1 MSSRP
6 DLVAGVRVRVP
17 LLFAIPLGALLVIGL
32 GAFGFARILLS
43 LAPEAAT
50 TVALVMAANI
60 LIACAIVANK
70 PRMDSVTVAELLVVV
85 TYPILIG
92 IVLAQIGF
100 GGGAGHGAE
109 AAAGEGAHG
118 ETANQQ
124 TGGGTTESLI
134 AKGVAFGTDQ
144 LTFPAN
150 EATTIEFDNQDS
162 VPHNVSIYEDD
173 TASKD
178 IFVGREIAGGSS
190 TDYEIPA
197 MKPGEYFFRCDLHPT
212 SMTGTVTVE

>member
-6 DLVAGVRVRVP
+6 DLMAGVRLRVP

-50 TVALVMAANI
+50 AVALVMAANI

-85 TYPILIG
+85 TYPIVIG

-100 GGGAGHGAE
+100 GGGHHGAE
-109 AAAGEGAHG
+109 

-124 TGGGTTESLI
+124 TGGGSTETLT
-134 AKGVAFGTDQ
+134 AAQVAFGTDQ
-144 LTFPAN
+144 LALPAN
-150 EATTIEFDNQDS
+150 EPTELKFENEDS
-162 VPHNVSIYEDD
+162 AAHNLAIYTDESASEDL
-173 TASKD
+173 
-178 IFVGREIAGGSS
+178 FVGRNVDGGSS
-190 TDYEIPA
+190 TTYEIPA
-197 MKPGEYFFRCDLHPT
+197 LEKGEYFFRCDLHPT